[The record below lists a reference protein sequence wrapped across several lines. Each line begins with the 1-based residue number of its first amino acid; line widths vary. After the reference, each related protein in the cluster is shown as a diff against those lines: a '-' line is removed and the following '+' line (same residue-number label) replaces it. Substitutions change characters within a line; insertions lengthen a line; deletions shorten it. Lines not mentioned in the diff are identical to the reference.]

1 MGLVSSRLS
10 EQAQQDRKKAVL
22 TTLTGLVRASPLADR
37 IDPKAFFMT
46 LNANYPVLCA
56 GNTMD
61 LSLLWGPLSQ
71 SHGPDALAG
80 LFMKFTEA
88 GERLG
93 FEVRLPPELAT
104 LSATDRRALASS
116 FDQKMARPGSPV
128 PTHSPAQSPPP
139 SPRPQPRP
147 PPKLVELSKKPSLP
161 PGEPYAPDLAML
173 SADLADS
180 GLVIAHAE
188 PMSGDPS
195 GDLGLEPIP
204 LPLGALTP
212 LPDIATEYE
221 PTPMSAQVLAEI
233 KDEDQRRII
242 STLIGAVKST
252 EAGAAISAPQLSYFI
267 GSRFRTLFDGQHFFF
282 APVYE
287 ALSELE
293 GVTEEHI
300 YQAAARFRKWLARIG
315 VQLVEPA
322 WTLSAEKRDMLEKQ
336 ASTLPV
342 ETYGPTST
350 RPSEAPEAP
359 KARESFT
366 SPTDTKQEARLR
378 KWGLLGFGRRSSIL
392 RVAAAAI
399 IAVGAIIALELM
411 DPIKSAD
418 FEEEGA
424 VFPLSSAV
432 TVEGKWMGV
441 LDEQAWLR
449 MRAGDRTAA
458 VKKLGE
464 VLKSKQRLV
473 GARILHPKTS
483 AILAFDIKKTGEF
496 VASEAL
502 MKLGEKVT
510 PPKPPSPPSPPASP

>member
-1 MGLVSSRLS
+1 
-10 EQAQQDRKKAVL
+10 
-22 TTLTGLVRASPLADR
+22 
-37 IDPKAFFMT
+37 
-46 LNANYPVLCA
+46 
-56 GNTMD
+56 
-61 LSLLWGPLSQ
+61 
-71 SHGPDALAG
+71 
-80 LFMKFTEA
+80 
-88 GERLG
+88 
-93 FEVRLPPELAT
+93 
-104 LSATDRRALASS
+104 
-116 FDQKMARPGSPV
+116 
-128 PTHSPAQSPPP
+128 
-139 SPRPQPRP
+139 
-147 PPKLVELSKKPSLP
+147 
-161 PGEPYAPDLAML
+161 ML

-315 VQLVEPA
+315 VQLVEPT

-510 PPKPPSPPSPPASP
+510 TPKPPAPPSPPAPTPSN

>member
-1 MGLVSSRLS
+1 MS

-61 LSLLWGPLSQ
+61 LALLWGPLSQ

-80 LFMKFTEA
+80 LFLKFTEA

-104 LSATDRRALASS
+104 LSPSDRQALASA
-116 FDQKMARPGSPV
+116 FDQKLARARSPV
-128 PTHSPAQSPPP
+128 PTQSSAQSPQPA
-139 SPRPQPRP
+139 PRSQPRP
-147 PPKLVELSKKPSLP
+147 PAKLVELSKKPSLP
-161 PGEPYAPDLAML
+161 PGEPYVPDMSVL

-188 PMSGDPS
+188 PMNTDAGE
-195 GDLGLEPIP
+195 DLGLEPIP

-322 WTLSAEKRDMLEKQ
+322 WTLPPEKRDMLEKQ

-342 ETYGPTST
+342 ETYGQTST
-350 RPSEAPEAP
+350 RPSEQPEAP
-359 KARESFT
+359 KPRESFT

-378 KWGLLGFGRRSSIL
+378 KWGLLGFGKRSSVL
-392 RVAAAAI
+392 RVALAAI
-399 IAVGAIIALELM
+399 VAVSVIVALELM
-411 DPIKSAD
+411 DPIRGAD
-418 FEEEGA
+418 FEDEGA

-432 TVEGKWMGV
+432 MVEGKWMGI
-441 LDEQAWLR
+441 LDDQAWLR
-449 MRAGDRTAA
+449 MRAGDRATA
-458 VKKLGE
+458 VKQLGE

-473 GARILHPKTS
+473 GARVLHPKTS
-483 AILAFDIKKTGEF
+483 AILAFDLKKTGEF

-502 MKLGEKVT
+502 MKLGEKVA
-510 PPKPPSPPSPPASP
+510 PPAPKPSAAPPSQSASPH

>member
-1 MGLVSSRLS
+1 MS

-61 LSLLWGPLSQ
+61 LALLWGPLSQ

-80 LFMKFTEA
+80 LFLKFTEA

-104 LSATDRRALASS
+104 LSPSDRQALASA
-116 FDQKMARPGSPV
+116 FDQKLARARSPV
-128 PTHSPAQSPPP
+128 PTQSSAQSPQPA
-139 SPRPQPRP
+139 PRSQPQPP
-147 PPKLVELSKKPSLP
+147 AKLVELSKKPSMP
-161 PGEPYAPDLAML
+161 PGEPYAPDMSVL

-188 PMSGDPS
+188 PMSTDAGE
-195 GDLGLEPIP
+195 DLGLEPIP

-322 WTLSAEKRDMLEKQ
+322 WTLPPEKREMLEKQ

-342 ETYGPTST
+342 ETYGQTSP
-350 RPSEAPEAP
+350 RPSEQPEAP
-359 KARESFT
+359 KPRESFT

-378 KWGLLGFGRRSSIL
+378 KWGLLGFGKRSSVL
-392 RVAAAAI
+392 RVTLAAMV
-399 IAVGAIIALELM
+399 AVGVIVALELM
-411 DPIKSAD
+411 DPVRGAD

-432 TVEGKWMGV
+432 MVEGKWMGI

-449 MRAGDRTAA
+449 MRASDRSTA
-458 VKKLGE
+458 VKRLGE
-464 VLKSKQRLV
+464 VLKTKQRLV
-473 GARILHPKTS
+473 GARVLHPKTS
-483 AILAFDIKKTGEF
+483 AILAFDLKKTGDF

-502 MKLGEKVT
+502 MKLGEKT
-510 PPKPPSPPSPPASP
+510 APTPKPSAAPPAPSASPPH

>member
-1 MGLVSSRLS
+1 LS

-61 LSLLWGPLSQ
+61 LALLWGPLIQ

-80 LFMKFTEA
+80 LFIKFTEA

-104 LSATDRRALASS
+104 LSASDRRALAAS
-116 FDQKMARPGSPV
+116 FDQKLARPGSP
-128 PTHSPAQSPPP
+128 
-139 SPRPQPRP
+139 
-147 PPKLVELSKKPSLP
+147 LPSLP
-161 PGEPYAPDLAML
+161 PCEPYAPDLAML

-180 GLVIAHAE
+180 GLVIAHPE
-188 PMSGDPS
+188 PMSSDPS

-252 EAGAAISAPQLSYFI
+252 EAGGAISAPQLSYFI

-350 RPSEAPEAP
+350 RPSEHPEAP
-359 KARESFT
+359 KPRESFT

-378 KWGLLGFGRRSSIL
+378 KWGLLGFGRRSMVL
-392 RVAAAAI
+392 RVVTAAF
-399 IAVGAIIALELM
+399 IAVSVITALELM

-418 FEEEGA
+418 FEDEGA

-464 VLKSKQRLV
+464 VLKSKQRLA

-502 MKLGEKVT
+502 MKLGEQVA
-510 PPKPPSPPSPPASP
+510 PPAPKPSALPSPSASP